1 MADLQLEQSL
11 GRSPAPAPAPASTE
25 AGSKTSKHKLKQMKS
40 SANKKMSSLK
50 SQITDI
56 YRYVKIVHTSLQR
69 VFFRNTFSS
78 KDAKATKDCP
88 SRHAAEVSSCPGG
101 DTGRVSGAL
110 RSIETVGSR
119 IRSSRSLQSLESATA
134 DSFRS
139 VRERTG
145 EVILASDWLST

>member
-11 GRSPAPAPAPASTE
+11 GRYPAPAPAPAE

-88 SRHAAEVSSCPGG
+88 GRHTAEVSSCPGG

-110 RSIETVGSR
+110 CTVLYCTVLYCR
-119 IRSSRSLQSLESATA
+119 
-134 DSFRS
+134 
-139 VRERTG
+139 
-145 EVILASDWLST
+145 